1 MGFFDMLNRWQSA
14 VAILVVVSAL
24 VLGLY
29 FFYYLPNRASTPG
42 SSPERTVPG
51 PLEDTAPTTRMEG
64 TVPAAGKSPTVGKS
78 QYSSP
83 GATGP

>member
-1 MGFFDMLNRWQSA
+1 MLERWESA
-14 VAILVVVSAL
+14 VATLVVVLAL

-29 FFYYLPNRASTPG
+29 FFYYLPYRAPTPG
-42 SSPERTVPG
+42 LSPERTVPG
-51 PLEDTAPTTRMEG
+51 SLEDTAPTTRMEG
-64 TVPAAGKSPTVGKS
+64 TVRATGKSPPVGKS

>member
-1 MGFFDMLNRWQSA
+1 MLNRWQSP
-14 VAILVVVSAL
+14 VAILVVVLAL
-24 VLGLY
+24 ELGLY

-42 SSPERTVPG
+42 SSPERTG
-51 PLEDTAPTTRMEG
+51 HSRLEGTAPTIRMEG
-64 TVPAAGKSPTVGKS
+64 TVPAAGKSPPVGKS

>member
-14 VAILVVVSAL
+14 VAILMVVSAL

-42 SSPERTVPG
+42 WSPERTVPG
-51 PLEDTAPTTRMEG
+51 PLEDTAPTTRMEV
-64 TVPAAGKSPTVGKS
+64 TVPAAGKSPPVGKS